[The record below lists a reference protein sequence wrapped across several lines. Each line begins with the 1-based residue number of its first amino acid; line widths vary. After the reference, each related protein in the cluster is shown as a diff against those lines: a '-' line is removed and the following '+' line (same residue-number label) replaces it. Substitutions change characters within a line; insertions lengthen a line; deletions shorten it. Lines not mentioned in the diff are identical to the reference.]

1 MDKKNAV
8 SQKQPA
14 NTLQGVSLEENTP
27 RTNRENQKKNEA
39 GTWTDEELTYFAWNS
54 GVFISS
60 TWNDTIWNNLVLTPD
75 GALEIVERSDEDT
88 VRINRPEGLSDTEYF
103 WKARGQ
109 CPSCRDGTVPTV
121 MPGGW
126 FECHKCKW
134 RNG

>member
-1 MDKKNAV
+1 MDTKNVVSKK
-8 SQKQPA
+8 QFA

-39 GTWTDEELTYFAWNS
+39 GTWTIHWGTEVWEKTIMKSYFP
-54 GVFISS
+54 S
-60 TWNDTIWNNLVLTPD
+60 TWTDLILTPD

-103 WKARGQ
+103 WKARGE
-109 CPSCRDGTVPTV
+109 CPSCRDGTSPVV

-126 FECHKCKW
+126 FECHRCKW